1 MKHWNTLTALES
13 ALIRLGEFKNL
24 FELLTDGVDN
34 GSTQE
39 VLNSAIYTMS
49 GMIEDIN
56 EEAMSHF
63 YTLWEEVRQDS
74 ENESDSN
81 ETVGQQWMKGTE
93 PYNPDEEEAFKRL
106 EAAINGWRKVSTS

>member
-39 VLNSAIYTMS
+39 VLNSAIYTLS

-56 EEAMSHF
+56 EEAMASF

-74 ENESDSN
+74 SFPEFEGEPEPLTES
-81 ETVGQQWMKGTE
+81 
-93 PYNPDEEEAFKRL
+93 PEEAEAWKNL
-106 EAAINGWRKVSTS
+106 EEAMKSWRNTSAGD

>member
-63 YTLWEEVRQDS
+63 YTLWEEVRED
-74 ENESDSN
+74 SDSAS
-81 ETVGQQWMKGTE
+81 TLTGS
-93 PYNPDEEEAFKRL
+93 NPNYESPEEAEAWKNL
-106 EAAINGWRKVSTS
+106 EEAMKSWRNTSAGD